1 MRTLIRSIPLVA
13 LLVLG
18 PRAGAAAP
26 TATKETRPVT
36 KEVYAFQVHTA
47 DGKERS
53 LADFKGKALLIVNTA
68 SKCGLTPQYEGL
80 EKLYQRYK
88 DRGFQ
93 IVAFPAN
100 DFLWQEPGTDAEIQT
115 FCSVNYGV
123 TFPVFAKIS
132 VKGKHI
138 APLYQY
144 LTKDS
149 PFPGDIGWNFA
160 KFLIAPDG
168 RVVARFDPKL
178 DPLDKKVL
186 AEIETVLPAK

>member
-1 MRTLIRSIPLVA
+1 MLAA
-13 LLVLG
+13 LLAALPG
-18 PRAGAAAP
+18 PGMAAP
-26 TATKETRPVT
+26 AASKETRPVT
-36 KEVYAFQVHTA
+36 KDVYAFQVQTA
-47 DGKERS
+47 DGKQRS
-53 LADFKGKALLIVNTA
+53 LADFRGKALLIVNTA

-80 EKLYQRYK
+80 EKLYERYK
-88 DRGFQ
+88 DRGLM
-93 IVAFPAN
+93 IVGFPAN

-144 LTKDS
+144 LTKES

-160 KFLIAPDG
+160 KFLVAPDG
-168 RVVARFDPKL
+168 RVVARFDPKV
-178 DPLDKKVL
+178 DPLDKKVT
-186 AEIETVLPAK
+186 AEIEAVLPAK